1 MEPILHNLP
10 NTEILCRKM
19 AEHALRILQP
29 SETPASIA
37 LTGGRTAEGIYRSI
51 CEQSLDIPV
60 RWKNVHFF
68 WGDERCVPMN
78 DPESNYRLA
87 QESLLKPLRIHPANI
102 HRIPTQLPPDD
113 AAVKSTEDYENF
125 LKAADVSSLR
135 LVLLSMGEDGHIA
148 SLFPD
153 GIANSLNSYL
163 AYSFVT
169 GPKSPP
175 ERITLNFSELAI
187 AEHVLIAVSGEE
199 KKEKLE
205 AILTSNI
212 QLSPLGE
219 LLHLRNRSQK
229 ETHLYITP

>member
-1 MEPILHNLP
+1 MKPILHNLP
-10 NTEILCRKM
+10 SVEILGRNM

-29 SETPASIA
+29 SETTASIA

-60 RWKNVHFF
+60 RWKNVHF
-68 WGDERCVPMN
+68 WGDERYVPMN

-102 HRIPTQLPPDD
+102 HRIPTQLPPDE
-113 AAVKSTEDYENF
+113 AALKATEDYENF
-125 LKAADVSSLR
+125 LKAVGASALR

-148 SLFPD
+148 SLFPG
-153 GIANSLNSYL
+153 GITNSLNSYL

-169 GPKSPP
+169 GPKPPP

-187 AEHVLIAVSGEE
+187 AEYALIAVSGEE
-199 KKEKLE
+199 KKEKLA
-205 AILTSNI
+205 AILASNI
-212 QLSPLGE
+212 QHSPLGE